1 MMQIEEYFKHYD
13 SFDAEFFP
21 MANDDDVL
29 EKFGDEMHEA
39 QIDLDAMG
47 AGFGDKEALIGE
59 TIDTLNMSIKTLRM
73 YGIND
78 PLQAGADKLAL
89 TSAKY
94 MEQRGKP

>member
-1 MMQIEEYFKHYD
+1 MMQIEEYFSCYD
-13 SFDAEFFP
+13 AFDAEFFP
-21 MANDDDVL
+21 MATDDDVL
-29 EKFGDEMHEA
+29 EKFGDEMQEA
-39 QIDLDAMG
+39 MIELDAMG

-59 TIDTLNMSIKTLRM
+59 TIDAMNMAIKTLRM
-73 YGIND
+73 YGVND